1 MLNNSDRALES
12 EATATPAIAEEARL
26 TSRFRTT
33 ALCLMTAIGV
43 IEAVF
48 SRHSIQDDGVS
59 YLDMGDA
66 IVRGD
71 WNTAVNGHW
80 SPLYPWLQGLALR
93 LFKPGAYSQ
102 FSVVH
107 FVNFL
112 IYLFALGCFD
122 FLLGVAVAD
131 RPGAGTAGVASGT
144 KATKVCHFHP
154 EPVYDFARPNE
165 YQLRRFALHVM
176 RGCGF
181 ALRIFSDR
189 HNHALFCRQRPNAAD
204 CGGGAGGR
212 KSLSASPGRDDQR
225 DRDVYFSAAFFL

>member
-33 ALCLMTAIGV
+33 ALCLRTASGL

-66 IVRGD
+66 LVRGD
-71 WNTAVNGHW
+71 WKTAVNGHW
-80 SPLYPWLQGLALR
+80 SPLYPWLQGLALK
-93 LFKPGAYSQ
+93 LFKPDAYSQ

-112 IYLFALGCFD
+112 IFLFALGCFD
-122 FLLGVAVAD
+122 FLLRVAVAD
-131 RPGAGTAGVASGT
+131 QPGTGDVASGT
-144 KATKVCHFHP
+144 T
-154 EPVYDFARPNE
+154 R
-165 YQLRRFALHVM
+165 
-176 RGCGF
+176 
-181 ALRIFSDR
+181 
-189 HNHALFCRQRPNAAD
+189 
-204 CGGGAGGR
+204 
-212 KSLSASPGRDDQR
+212 SPKWAVFG
-225 DRDVYFSAAFFL
+225 VGYAVFLWSFVSVITVRVV